1 MIKEE
6 VLSPILRL
14 EGGVILLGW
23 STVDG
28 QDKFWPLIFD
38 PQLEINKEII
48 QYLSF
53 YKVVFVGST
62 IDHPFKEECIAMEEQ
77 YFCCLRRDYVG
88 QTTFIF
94 FFLAGDGIPEHFN
107 SVPAVYFET

>member
-1 MIKEE
+1 MIEE
-6 VLSPILRL
+6 KVLLPILRL
-14 EGGVILLGW
+14 VDGVILLGW

-38 PQLEINKEII
+38 PQLEINKEVT
-48 QYLSF
+48 QYLFF

-62 IDHPFKEECIAMEEQ
+62 IDHPFKEEYIGTEEQ
-77 YFCCLRRDYVG
+77 SFCCLRRDYVSE
-88 QTTFIF
+88 TTFIF